1 MQDFILEMKGITKS
15 FPGVQALDR
24 VDLDV
29 ERGTVHALVGEN
41 GAGKST
47 LMKVL
52 DGVYQADA
60 GEIWLNG
67 RRTHIR
73 DPIDARAQG
82 IGLIFQEF
90 NLINQL
96 SVAENI
102 YMGRLEK
109 RAFAVDWRRINRET
123 QALIDGFGFGFQAT
137 AKLEDLP
144 AAQKQLVEIAKVLSY
159 GVKLVVMDEPTSS
172 LTGEETKN
180 LFSIIRGL
188 QSQGITF
195 IYISHKLDEIFDLCD
210 KVTVLRD
217 GRVIETRET
226 RSFTHKEIIERMV
239 GRSIDMEYPHK
250 VCPVGEAI
258 LTVNRITRNG
268 IIRDISFTLRRGE
281 ILGVA
286 GLVAS
291 GRTELAEALFG
302 AAKYDS
308 GTIEVKGKKV
318 AIYSTYEG
326 KRQGIGLLTEDR
338 KETGLVLSYDLVR
351 NITITNLSR
360 VKNGPFLSPR
370 KEQAIA
376 SEYAKKLGVKTP
388 SMKQIAVNLSGGNQQ
403 KMVFAKWLFSEVDV
417 LILDEPTRGIDVGAK
432 YEIYLLMN
440 QLAAEGK
447 AIIMISSELPEVLG
461 MSDRVIVLSG
471 GEMVGELQR
480 AEATPEAVMR
490 LALVH

>member
-15 FPGVQALDR
+15 FPGVQALDG
-24 VDLDV
+24 VNLNV
-29 ERGTVHALVGEN
+29 ERGTIHALVGEN

-60 GEIWLNG
+60 GSIWLNG
-67 RRTHIR
+67 REARIR
-73 DPIDARAQG
+73 DPIDARARG

-102 YMGRLEK
+102 YMGRLVK
-109 RAFAVDWRRINRET
+109 RGLAVDWRRINREA
-123 QALIDGFGFGFQAT
+123 QALIDGFGFGFRVT
-137 AKLEDLP
+137 DRVEDLP
-144 AAQKQLVEIAKVLSY
+144 TAQKQLVEIAKVLSY

-172 LTGEETKN
+172 LTGEETKK
-180 LFSIIRGL
+180 LFGIIRGL
-188 QSQGITF
+188 KAQGITF
-195 IYISHKLDEIFDLCD
+195 IYISHKLDEIFSLCD
-210 KVTVLRD
+210 RVTVLRD
-217 GRVIETRET
+217 GKVIETRET
-226 RSFTHKEIIERMV
+226 GAFTHKEIIERMV
-239 GRSIDMEYPHK
+239 GRGIDMEYPKKDCQIGETILK
-250 VCPVGEAI
+250 VE
-258 LTVNRITRNG
+258 RITRNG
-268 IIRDISFTLRRGE
+268 IIRDISFELRSGE
-281 ILGVA
+281 ILGIA

-302 AAKYDS
+302 AARYD
-308 GTIEVKGKKV
+308 GGAIEVKGKKV
-318 AIYSTYEG
+318 VIHSTHEG

-338 KETGLVLSYDLVR
+338 KETGLVLSYDLTR
-351 NITITNLSR
+351 NITVTNLSR
-360 VKNGPFLSPR
+360 VKSGPFLSPR
-370 KEQAIA
+370 KEQAMA
-376 SEYAKKLGVKTP
+376 AEYAKELGVRTP
-388 SMKQIAVNLSGGNQQ
+388 SMKQIAMNLSGGNQQ
-403 KMVFAKWLFSEVDV
+403 KMVFAKWVFSEADV

-440 QLAAEGK
+440 RLAAEGK

-471 GEMVGELQR
+471 GEMAGELDR

-490 LALVH
+490 LALVN

>member
-1 MQDFILEMKGITKS
+1 VQDFILEMKGITKS
-15 FPGVQALDR
+15 FPGVQALDS
-24 VDLDV
+24 VNLNV
-29 ERGTVHALVGEN
+29 ERGTIHALVGEN

-60 GEIWLNG
+60 GSIWLNG
-67 RRTHIR
+67 REARIR

-109 RAFAVDWRRINRET
+109 RGLAVDWRRINREA
-123 QALIDGFGFGFQAT
+123 QALIDGFGFGFRVT
-137 AKLEDLP
+137 DRVEDLP
-144 AAQKQLVEIAKVLSY
+144 TAQKQLVEIAKVLSY

-172 LTGEETKN
+172 LTGEETKK
-180 LFSIIRGL
+180 LFGIIRGL
-188 QSQGITF
+188 KAQGITF
-195 IYISHKLDEIFDLCD
+195 IYISHKLDEIFSLCD
-210 KVTVLRD
+210 RVTVLRD
-217 GRVIETRET
+217 GKVIETRET
-226 RSFTHKEIIERMV
+226 GAFTHKEIIERMV
-239 GRSIDMEYPHK
+239 GRGIDMEYPKKDCPIGETILK
-250 VCPVGEAI
+250 VERV
-258 LTVNRITRNG
+258 TRNG
-268 IIRDISFTLRRGE
+268 IIRDISFELRSGE
-281 ILGVA
+281 ILGIA

-302 AAKYDS
+302 AARYD
-308 GTIEVKGKKV
+308 GGAIEVKGKKV
-318 AIYSTYEG
+318 AIHSTHEG

-338 KETGLVLSYDLVR
+338 KETGLVLSYDLTR
-351 NITITNLSR
+351 NITVTNLSR
-360 VKNGPFLSPR
+360 VKSGPFLSPR
-370 KEQAIA
+370 KEQAMA
-376 SEYAKKLGVKTP
+376 AEYAKELGVKTP
-388 SMKQIAVNLSGGNQQ
+388 SMKQIAMNLSGGNQQ
-403 KMVFAKWLFSEVDV
+403 KMVFAKWVFSEADV

-440 QLAAEGK
+440 RLAAEGK

-471 GEMVGELQR
+471 GEMAGELDR

-490 LALVH
+490 LALVN